1 MQTRSFGEGERR
13 GGQQAIVLA
22 YAPPLVMDGAP
33 LPNDASIQDFQQG
46 KAGYVANAVKQSL
59 LLPNDMADLRFMRKY
74 EVFLGLKRDLAIVSI
89 LVLVFN
95 FSLFSFFFFLTIFS
109 SSLKPSKPRS
119 GPRR

>member
-1 MQTRSFGEGERR
+1 
-13 GGQQAIVLA
+13 
-22 YAPPLVMDGAP
+22 MDGAP

-59 LLPNDMADLRFMRKY
+59 LLPNDMSDLRFMRKY
-74 EVFLGLKRDLAIVSI
+74 EVFLSLKRDLVMVST

-95 FSLFSFFFFLTIFS
+95 FSLFSFFFLTIFS
-109 SSLKPSKPRS
+109 SSLKPSKPCS